1 MDSASWRIALGGA
14 LIAAL
19 ATLPGLGAGTLW
31 DNSETTYGEVAR
43 EILLSHDW
51 VVMHLNGDPWFV
63 QPPLYF
69 WLAAL
74 AAKAFGLTEFALRLP
89 SALATIAAAAVVGYA
104 VAAVSNVRAALFAS
118 VVLSTALMQAV
129 IGRLAIMDALL
140 DCAVTV
146 AILAWFAAIG
156 SGSRRAWYAGW
167 AALGLGTLAK
177 GLVAVAVPLLVIG
190 LWAAW
195 QSRDGR
201 RMRAPH
207 LVDWLGGVALFVAIV
222 LPWCSALAHAA
233 GVGALGELAVH
244 YTFGR
249 YVGTIENQ
257 SGPFWYYV
265 PVLILGFFPWFAF
278 LVPAT
283 LAAWREAPADGEGDL
298 ERLALVWMIV
308 PLVFFSLAKTKLPNY
323 LALELPAPAILVAL
337 WFDSVVERR
346 DRRAALWWSALVPLG
361 IGLLAIAVAIF
372 SRANR
377 LSADVAP
384 LWPDLDALGIVMFV
398 GSAACFGLLRVR
410 SAAWLAPFA
419 LGATSIVSMLIV
431 ALVAEPAVER
441 FKPIPQLAAIIER
454 ERRPGDLVGIQSASG
469 GQGLTFYTRPVV
481 AHLDGP
487 TEVPRSPAS
496 DPKRAVC
503 SAARVFIVTKS
514 DWAHPYPT
522 YGRNRRTLARSNND
536 VLYLYD
542 GPPCT

>member
-1 MDSASWRIALGGA
+1 VDSASWRIALGGG
-14 LIAAL
+14 LVAAL

-43 EILLSHDW
+43 EILISHDW

-69 WLAAL
+69 WLAAI
-74 AAKAFGLTEFALRLP
+74 AAKAFGVTEFALRLP

-104 VAAVSNVRAALFAS
+104 VAQVANIRAGLFAS

-146 AILAWFAAIG
+146 AILAWFAALG
-156 SGSRRAWYAGW
+156 SGSRQAWYAGW

-177 GLVAVAVPLLVIG
+177 GLVAPAAALLVVG
-190 LWAAW
+190 FWVGW
-195 QSRDGR
+195 QGRDGR
-201 RMRAPH
+201 RVTVPR
-207 LVDWLGGVALFVAIV
+207 LVDWLGGVALFVALV

-233 GVGALGELAVH
+233 GAGALGELAVH

-257 SGPFWYYV
+257 SGPLWYYV

-278 LVPAT
+278 LVPAA
-283 LAAWREAPADGEGDL
+283 LGAWREAPADGEGDL
-298 ERLALVWMIV
+298 ERLALVWTIV

-323 LALELPAPAILVAL
+323 LALELPGPAILVAL
-337 WFDSVVERR
+337 WFDSVVERS
-346 DRRAALWWSALVPLG
+346 DRRAALWWSALVPVT
-361 IGLLAIAVAIF
+361 IGLLAVAVVIF
-372 SRANR
+372 SRENR
-377 LSADVAP
+377 LAGDIAP
-384 LWPDLDALGIVMFV
+384 LGIDLASLGIVVFA
-398 GSAACFGLLRVR
+398 GSAACFGLLLVR
-410 SAAWLAPFA
+410 RSAWLAPFA
-419 LGATSIVSMLIV
+419 LGAASVAAMLIV

-469 GQGLTFYTRPVV
+469 GQALTFYTNPVV

-487 TEVPRSPAS
+487 TEVPRSAKS

-503 SAARVFIVTKS
+503 SAPRAFIVTKT
-514 DWAHPYPT
+514 DWPHPYPT
-522 YGRNRRTLARSNND
+522 YGRRRSTLARSNKD